1 MKASF
6 TSGSLRHVLSVAL
19 IPVLSCLCVGAD
31 APTAQPAATSASR
44 VAPPEPKPLVDGAKV
59 VTLWP
64 AGSPA
69 LKALEGADKP
79 EEIVLNKSGR
89 VQSVKNVHN
98 PSIELHLAP
107 ADKANGC
114 AIVVAPGGG
123 NTQLVVGGE
132 GIDTAEWLNSLGVH
146 AFIERYRL
154 RPYSSDGDALADTER
169 SIRMVRAHAK
179 EWGVDPK
186 KVGIM
191 GFSAGGE
198 QAAWATLKYDNGDP
212 NSADP
217 VERESSRPDFVVLVY
232 PGWRRMDVSNVPK
245 DAPPAFLVSAGAD
258 DAFHARQTVEF
269 HNALFEA
276 RVKALAEEAKS
287 RGNRAGAPSGDA
299 AGKPDLTYQ
308 SPSELHIYAHG
319 GHGGDIKPRK
329 GIPFGT
335 WPTRFVEWAN
345 DLGIF
350 KANGDTPAA
359 AAK

>member
-1 MKASF
+1 
-6 TSGSLRHVLSVAL
+6 VCVA
-19 IPVLSCLCVGAD
+19 AD
-31 APTAQPAATSASR
+31 APAAQPAAAGSAR
-44 VAPPEPKPLVDGAKV
+44 VQPPEPQPLVAGAKV

-79 EEIVLNKSGR
+79 EELVMSKANPQR

-132 GIDTAEWLNSLGVH
+132 GLDTAEWLNSLGVH

-154 RPYSSDGDALADTER
+154 RPYSSDGDALADTKR

-198 QAAWATLKYDNGDP
+198 QAAWATLKFDNGDP
-212 NSADP
+212 SAADP

-232 PGWRRMDVSNVPK
+232 PGWRRMDLSSVPN

-276 RVKALAEEAKS
+276 RVRAMAEEAKS
-287 RGNRAGAPSGDA
+287 RGNRAGGAAPAPKDA
-299 AGKPDLTYQ
+299 AAGGQPGLWYS

-335 WPTRFVEWAN
+335 WPQRFVEWAD

-350 KANGDTPAA
+350 KAKGDAPAA